1 MVENRNNL
9 IVDARLSEANGTAE
23 RVTGLAMIEDNA
35 KPGSTVGADKLY
47 DTADFVAGCR
57 ERGCIPHVAQNDTH
71 RRSAIDSRTTRHPG
85 YAISMIKRK
94 RIEEPFGWIKTIGGL
109 RKTRHRGRNLVE
121 WFFVLTA
128 AAYNLIRILKLLPAA
143 ASVCPE

>member
-1 MVENRNNL
+1 
-9 IVDARLSEANGTAE
+9 
-23 RVTGLAMIEDNA
+23 MIEDNA
-35 KPGSTVGADKLY
+35 RPGSTVGADKLY

-57 ERGCIPHVAQNDTH
+57 ERGCTPHVAQNDSG
-71 RRSAIDSRTTRHPG
+71 RRSAIDGRTTRHPG

-109 RKTRHRGRNLVE
+109 RKSRYRGRDLVE

-128 AAYNLIRILKLLPAA
+128 TAYNLIRIPKILAA
-143 ASVCPE
+143 AA